1 MWQRNDETEGQPGMA
16 NLRGLHGRRALVT
29 GGGTGIGFGCA
40 ERLLA
45 AGAHVTIAGRREDVL
60 EDALRR
66 LAAPEGRAAAVVC
79 DVTEEAQVERAVTVA
94 ADGRNLDVLVANAG
108 SGFPGAIMQ
117 LAPEAWEYVL
127 RLNVIGTALCIK
139 HAGLVMRSHGGGSII
154 TISST
159 SATKVQPWLAAY
171 VTSKAAVDM
180 LTRCAAIELAPH
192 NIRVNAVQPGYVP
205 TEIMALV
212 TSEALDHTLRRA
224 TPLGRAGTPQDIG
237 HAVAFLAG
245 DEAAWITGQVF
256 GADGGLNIPVMPSM
270 VPIAETA
277 YGPDVVAS
285 FAIPDLTALNDEG
298 TDQR

>member
-1 MWQRNDETEGQPGMA
+1 MT
-16 NLRGLHGRRALVT
+16 NLNGRRALVT

-60 EDALRR
+60 QDALKR
-66 LAAPEGRAAAVVC
+66 LDASADKSALVVC
-79 DVTEEAQVERAVTVA
+79 DVTDERQVERAIEVA
-94 ADGRNLDVLVANAG
+94 ADGHNLDVLVANAG

-117 LAPEAWEYVL
+117 LGSEAWDYVL

-139 HAGLVMRSHGGGSII
+139 HAGLIMRRHGGGSIV

-159 SATKVQPWLAAY
+159 SATKVQPWLTAY

-180 LTRCAAIELAPH
+180 LTRSAAIELAPH
-192 NIRVNAVQPGYVP
+192 NIRVNGVQPGYIA
-205 TEIMALV
+205 TEIVSLV
-212 TSEALDHTLRRA
+212 TPEHLDRTYHRA
-224 TPLGRAGTPQDIG
+224 TPLSRPGTPQDIG
-237 HAVAFLAG
+237 NVVTFLAG

-270 VPIAETA
+270 APIAETV
-277 YGPDVVAS
+277 YGPDMVAE
-285 FAIPDLTALNDEG
+285 FAIPDLTALNDP
-298 TDQR
+298 Q

>member
-1 MWQRNDETEGQPGMA
+1 MT
-16 NLRGLHGRRALVT
+16 NLQGRRALVT

-40 ERLLA
+40 ERLLT

-60 EDALRR
+60 QDALQR
-66 LAAPEGRAAAVVC
+66 LDASPDKAAAVVC
-79 DVTEEAQVERAVTVA
+79 DVTEEAQVERAVQVA
-94 ADGRNLDVLVANAG
+94 ADGQGLDILVANAG

-117 LAPEAWEYVL
+117 LGPDAWDYVL

-139 HAGLVMRSHGGGSII
+139 HAGQTMRGHGGGSII

-192 NIRVNAVQPGYVP
+192 NIRVNAVQPGYIP
-205 TEIMALV
+205 TEIMSLV
-212 TSEALDHTLRRA
+212 TPESLDRTLRRA
-224 TPLGRAGTPQDIG
+224 TPLGRPGTPQDIG
-237 HAVAFLAG
+237 HVVTFLAS

-277 YGPDVVAS
+277 YGAEITNE

-298 TDQR
+298 PDGR

>member
-1 MWQRNDETEGQPGMA
+1 MSQQNNEGEEPNAMT
-16 NLRGLHGRRALVT
+16 NLNGRRALVT

-60 EDALRR
+60 QDALKR
-66 LAAPEGRAAAVVC
+66 LDAPAGNATAVVC
-79 DVTEEAQVERAVTVA
+79 DVTDEEQVERAFEVA
-94 ADGRNLDVLVANAG
+94 ADGRNLDILVANAG

-117 LAPEAWEYVL
+117 LGTEAWDYVL

-139 HAGLVMRSHGGGSII
+139 HAGLVMRGHGRGSIT

-180 LTRCAAIELAPH
+180 LARCAAIELAPH
-192 NIRVNAVQPGYVP
+192 NIRVNSVQPGYIP
-205 TEIMALV
+205 TEIVSMV
-212 TSEALDHTLRRA
+212 TPESLDRTYRRA
-224 TPLGRAGTPQDIG
+224 TPLSRPGTPQDIG
-237 HAVAFLAG
+237 NVVTFLAG

-270 VPIAETA
+270 AAIAETV
-277 YGPDVVAS
+277 YGPDAATE
-285 FAIPDLTALNDEG
+285 FAIPDLTALNDER
-298 TDQR
+298 TQ

>member
-1 MWQRNDETEGQPGMA
+1 MT
-16 NLRGLHGRRALVT
+16 NLDGRRALVT

-60 EDALRR
+60 EDALKR
-66 LAAPEGRAAAVVC
+66 LDAPAGRATLVVC
-79 DVTEEAQVERAVTVA
+79 DVTDEKQVERAVAVA
-94 ADGRNLDVLVANAG
+94 ADGQNLDVFVANAG

-117 LAPEAWEYVL
+117 LGTEAWDYVL

-139 HAGLVMRSHGGGSII
+139 HAGLIMRGHDGGSII

-180 LTRCAAIELAPH
+180 LTRCAAVELAPH
-192 NIRVNAVQPGYVP
+192 NIRVNSVQPGYIP
-205 TEIMALV
+205 TEIMSLV
-212 TSEALDHTLRRA
+212 TPENLDRTLRRA

-237 HAVAFLAG
+237 HVVTFLAS

-270 VPIAETA
+270 VAIAETA
-277 YGPDVVAS
+277 YGHDVTTE
-285 FAIPDLTALNDEG
+285 FAIPDLTALDNEG
-298 TDQR
+298 IREQ